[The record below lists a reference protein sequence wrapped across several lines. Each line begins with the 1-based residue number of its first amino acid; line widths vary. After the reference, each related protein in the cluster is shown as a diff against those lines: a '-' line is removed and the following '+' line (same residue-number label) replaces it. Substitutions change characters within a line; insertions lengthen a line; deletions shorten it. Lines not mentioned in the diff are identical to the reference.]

1 MVRNRIFLSDA
12 ELDRVEAAFPELKD
26 PCVTCQGTGNYT
38 WKGTTHDCDCQEQR
52 YLATHYAHAGIGL
65 AYQRLS
71 WDDLEVPENQLAPV
85 RDYVENIESY
95 IARGMGLFLSGS
107 VGSGKTLIANLILKD
122 LVRLHYEC
130 YFTTFAGAVEN
141 FTSTWGDSDEK
152 KRFANRF
159 MHSRVLCLD
168 DLGKEFRASN
178 GLSPTT
184 FDYILRIRVSEGR
197 PTILTTNLAAAE
209 VKTGYGAAVLSLLV
223 EKSIE
228 VPLSGADFRVKAH
241 SRSIAEIK
249 ANEMRPIQ

>member
-1 MVRNRIFLSDA
+1 MITNFLSDA
-12 ELDRVEAAFPELKD
+12 DYNWVMLTHPELKGR
-26 PCVTCQGTGNYT
+26 CVTCRGTGKYT

-52 YLATHYAHAGIGL
+52 SLSTHYAYAGIGL
-65 AYQRLS
+65 TYQRLG
-71 WDDLEVPENQLAPV
+71 WDDLEVSENQLAAV
-85 RDYVENIESY
+85 RDYVDNIDAYVAS
-95 IARGMGLFLSGS
+95 GMGLFLSGS

-122 LVRLHYEC
+122 LVRRNYDC
-130 YFTTFAGAVEN
+130 YAATFAQTVEH

-159 MHSRVLCLD
+159 VRSRVLCLD

-184 FDYILRIRVSEGR
+184 FDYILRTRVFEGR
-197 PTILTTNLAAAE
+197 PTILTTNLTAAE

-228 VPLSGADFRVKAH
+228 VPLSGADFRVKAL
-241 SRSIAEIK
+241 SRSIAEVK
-249 ANEMRPIQ
+249 AHERRPIQ